1 MAMEISQIKNDA
13 LRAAAE
19 KADEAGNLDG
29 KLNDNMELFA
39 KEAYKKGCSAEDI
52 LSITGEVKDNAFT
65 NTIKNIQAIEAK
77 ERELENLVAGLDD
90 KKAKHDEIKADS
102 NSYNTK
108 VQIGSAVAGAGVG
121 AIIAKGLQSF
131 LTMPTSTKGIRYT
144 RFDAFKTPGILTNKL
159 IYNTNLVGGGKTK
172 WVEMSVLAALGAV
185 GAFFAGKEVAEKTD
199 LFGLKPHEAKVSQK
213 AAEDYRAANIAPD
226 ETKIQ
231 QLKTEIEG
239 MKEAFE
245 GPVEL

>member
-90 KKAKHDEIKADS
+90 KKAKHDEIKTDS
-102 NSYNTK
+102 NNYNTK
-108 VQIGSAVAGAGVG
+108 VQIGTGIAGGV
-121 AIIAKGLQSF
+121 
-131 LTMPTSTKGIRYT
+131 
-144 RFDAFKTPGILTNKL
+144 
-159 IYNTNLVGGGKTK
+159 VGGGAVFGLMYGLSSLINKGK
-172 WVEMSVLAALGAV
+172 FGLNWYSGIGKGFDKVVSVIFGSGGKLRAAAGLSAICLAAGTLSGI
-185 GAFFAGKEVAEKTD
+185 FAGKKVAEETN

-226 ETKIQ
+226 EVKIQ